1 MIFKA
6 SELVHHLEFDKFK
19 DDGSILI
26 GTKSRFI
33 TFNND
38 EHETLQSF
46 SVPSFVQVNVTHV
59 VLVDATTW
67 CLRILNRKTNVTSP
81 VLKGTCFP
89 SHTDE
94 PNLYKPWK
102 VIEDIR
108 NPGNLLV
115 TDRQA
120 DLLMSVDVKNGEW
133 SSVAARDLHMVESMQ
148 WMGQQLL
155 LTSKYNVTRLTW
167 SDEGAVSVEIIAGS
181 DKSGDELGKLLSAK
195 FNQLAGIGKLEK
207 NKFILADSLNF
218 KMKLMDMDENT
229 IGPVCYETEF
239 PKYKKCKCTEW
250 PYSFLSDGDTLY
262 VGTNEGVQKL
272 SGKLNL
278 RLPAHENVT
287 HYFSKHSRNSLT
299 HDLTVTLVQ

>member
-1 MIFKA
+1 
-6 SELVHHLEFDKFK
+6 
-19 DDGSILI
+19 
-26 GTKSRFI
+26 
-33 TFNND
+33 
-38 EHETLQSF
+38 
-46 SVPSFVQVNVTHV
+46 
-59 VLVDATTW
+59 
-67 CLRILNRKTNVTSP
+67 
-81 VLKGTCFP
+81 
-89 SHTDE
+89 
-94 PNLYKPWK
+94 
-102 VIEDIR
+102 
-108 NPGNLLV
+108 
-115 TDRQA
+115 
-120 DLLMSVDVKNGEW
+120 MSVDVKNGEW